1 MVVGK
6 LILRFLCIIISMSY
20 QCQSYSGEINLYDD
34 LYDTRYMAQ
43 YQGNESISPLI
54 WDIVGTTPPADA
66 IMIGGVTKPGI
77 HSVKMTNAFNGDEFM
92 MDVDVIGGHW
102 TLAPHS
108 TMASGNPGLTV
119 SYLGGVAYSYS
130 VKGSGIGKLV
140 MTLKE
145 TGSPVMAVRP
155 VLNFIPVP
163 KFPSSGLYHGFTTVT
178 FMADF
183 IRDGV
188 KFRHYIP
195 IVLRFNFYHMQSWIN
210 SVEVIGDGVMDVIN
224 ISPTTISGKTTYIV
238 RPQGINL
245 HGVKMELVPN
255 SDLYTLKSNDINNE
269 EEIPYS
275 VSCISGCALDRQ
287 NELIK
292 DGKAIAMSD
301 EQQPYIYG
309 DSARL
314 QVSFDNISTVKPDK
328 YSGSFTVM
336 FKNTL

>member
-1 MVVGK
+1 MGK

-20 QCQSYSGEINLYDD
+20 QCQSYSGEINLYED
-34 LYDTRYMAQ
+34 LYNVHYMAQ
-43 YQGNESISPLI
+43 SYGNDTMTPLV
-54 WDIVGTTPPADA
+54 WDIIGNTPPADA
-66 IMIGGVTKPGI
+66 IIIGGVTNPGI
-77 HSVKMTNAFNGDEFM
+77 HSVKMTNAFNGDEM
-92 MDVDVIGGHW
+92 TLDVNVLGGHW
-102 TLAPHS
+102 TLAPHE
-108 TMASGNPGLTV
+108 TTQAGNGGIDV
-119 SYLGGVAYSYS
+119 QYLGGIAYAYS
-130 VKGSGIGKLV
+130 VKGYGIGKLR
-140 MTLKE
+140 MNLKE

-155 VLNFIPVP
+155 LISALS
-163 KFPSSGLYHGFTTVT
+163 KLEFPSSGLYHGFTTVT

-245 HGVKMELVPN
+245 HGVKMELIPN

-301 EQQPYIYG
+301 EQLPYIYG